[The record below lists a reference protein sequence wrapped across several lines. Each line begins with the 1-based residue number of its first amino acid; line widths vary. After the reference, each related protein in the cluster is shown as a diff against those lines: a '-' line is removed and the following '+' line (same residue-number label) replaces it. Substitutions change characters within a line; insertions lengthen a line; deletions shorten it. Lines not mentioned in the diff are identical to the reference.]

1 MISMDGVTT
10 LYLMLPTSLIINLEQ
25 PRLRLSDDQ
34 AWQQIVRIA
43 GVSNS
48 SEFQKLDRRTQ
59 WQAFIQLKEFGASV
73 RQLQCLTGI
82 DRGIIQRARWTK
94 HLPQG
99 GMYPPTCV
107 ISVPW
112 HIWLLHCFL
121 KIQLTTLRVPNSIHR
136 RAESSSY
143 DHPPLF
149 RRSHGRWVQ
158 RKSVKRDIIHNNAA
172 ICSFVGKGLHG
183 HSALNN
189 LLNKLRF
196 HLIIVVFIA
205 FLKTNKFHLIIYKRY
220 RQRERY
226 HIIIR
231 KFAQSN

>member
-1 MISMDGVTT
+1 MLFRSHLVCRSGLATPKKAPRITDMPRYFFSEYRR
-10 LYLMLPTSLIINLEQ
+10 LLLPTYSAFGWLK
-25 PRLRLSDDQ
+25 P
-34 AWQQIVRIA
+34 WYP
-43 GVSNS
+43 S
-48 SEFQKLDRRTQ
+48 SQVI
-59 WQAFIQLKEFGASV
+59 WP
-73 RQLQCLTGI
+73 GI
-82 DRGIIQRARWTK
+82 DGWYQA
-94 HLPQG
+94 G
-99 GMYPPTCV
+99 
-107 ISVPW
+107 
-112 HIWLLHCFL
+112 HCTAFF
-121 KIQLTTLRVPNSIHR
+121 KIQLTTLRVPNSIHW

-196 HLIIVVFIA
+196 HLIIVVFIS